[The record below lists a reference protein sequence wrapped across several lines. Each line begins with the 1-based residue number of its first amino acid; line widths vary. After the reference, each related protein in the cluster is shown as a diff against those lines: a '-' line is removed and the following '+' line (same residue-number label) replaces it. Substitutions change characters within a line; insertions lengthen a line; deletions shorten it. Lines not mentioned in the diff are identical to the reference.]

1 MAKTKNKSKARS
13 STSFVQDKTIRKG
26 KKKSNVSFRIYIYNV
41 LKQVYPDLEITQKSM
56 KVMNNFVHDTFE
68 KLANEASNLVKMDN
82 RKTMTEWDIQS
93 AVRLVLKGG
102 ELTKHAVHEGTKAVV
117 KFNVGEGL
125 NETRDSIMNRTRNN
139 MNLSRDD

>member
-13 STSFVQDKTIRKG
+13 STGFVQDKTIRKG

-68 KLANEASNLVKMDN
+68 KLANEACNLVKMDN

-125 NETRDSIMNRTRNN
+125 DETRDSIMNRTRNN
-139 MNLSRDD
+139 MNLSRND